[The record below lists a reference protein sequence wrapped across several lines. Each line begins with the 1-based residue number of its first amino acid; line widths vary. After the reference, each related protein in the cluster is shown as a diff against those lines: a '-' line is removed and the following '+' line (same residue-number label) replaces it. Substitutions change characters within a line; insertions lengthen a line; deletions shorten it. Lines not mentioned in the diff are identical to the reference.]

1 MKSLISMYTFQWKRE
16 GLVCG
21 ANFSFALIL
30 TCSWKPG
37 NYMIKC

>member
-1 MKSLISMYTFQWKRE
+1 MKSLIFMYTSMDRE